1 MRSDESGTEQ
11 AVQPAEPQE
20 VQRNLPQLLGQ
31 LAEKFGDGAAIGAG
45 TYLGT
50 QAAKTVKEKVFGG
63 QDKGGAKPEPPGEQP
78 PPPAE

>member
-20 VQRNLPQLLGQ
+20 VQRSFPQLLGQ
-31 LAEKFGDGAAIGAG
+31 LAEKFGDGTAIGAG
-45 TYLGT
+45 TYLGKK
-50 QAAKTVKEKVFGG
+50 AMEHVFGS